1 MQPVIDASL
10 MYRWTVLWLLFASIR
25 ACGGWLPGNCPRVR
39 CWASCCCFR
48 IIRLSTMKRNKQ
60 RFKNSVAWLLI
71 KGTRSSK
78 HIRAASARHYA
89 LRLMRVLQ
97 LAIKCSYITLASE
110 MNVTCA
116 QKAPDLPQKSPDLRP
131 AAVNFDKTH
140 FFYIVLEWLC
150 VLCVR

>member
-1 MQPVIDASL
+1 
-10 MYRWTVLWLLFASIR
+10 
-25 ACGGWLPGNCPRVR
+25 
-39 CWASCCCFR
+39 
-48 IIRLSTMKRNKQ
+48 MKRNKQ

-71 KGTRSSK
+71 KGARSSK
-78 HIRAASARHYA
+78 HIRAAASARHYA
-89 LRLMRVLQ
+89 RRLMRVLQ

-116 QKAPDLPQKSPDLRP
+116 QKAPDLRP